1 LVDAGN
7 TVILIEHNLD
17 VIKNSDWVIDL
28 GPGAGD
34 SGGKLIAT
42 GTPEKLA
49 KMSRSLTGRY
59 IKDALKKNALKAAN
73 TQNGAAPEPV
83 PGDETPQAPKKRRA
97 ATSKKPR
104 ELAAAAAGD

>member
-59 IKDALKKNALKAAN
+59 IKDALKAAN
-73 TQNGAAPEPV
+73 THNGAAPEPV
-83 PGDETPQAPKKRRA
+83 PGDETTQAPKKRRA
-97 ATSKKPR
+97 ATPKKPR